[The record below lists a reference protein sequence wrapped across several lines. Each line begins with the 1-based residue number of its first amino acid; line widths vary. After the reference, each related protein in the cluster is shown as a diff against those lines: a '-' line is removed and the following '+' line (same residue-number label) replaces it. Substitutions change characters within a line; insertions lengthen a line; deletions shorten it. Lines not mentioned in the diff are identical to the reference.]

1 MMESQ
6 FEIQNGVLKRFHLV
20 NSETEIVIPQ
30 GVTEIADNA
39 FEHCMHLVSVEIPD
53 GVTKIGNMA
62 FHHSFKLT
70 SVTMPDSVT
79 SIGEYAFLFCQSL
92 QSMHIPQNLEFV
104 GMDAFFYC
112 DKLRKRPL
120 AVVEGK
126 LLFEPVHRYYAHF
139 YELER
144 IFKNRDYTA
153 KIMASVKYNIILQ
166 MYLADIDKDN
176 TFAYIKKQ
184 FPKIFRT
191 MINNDETEL
200 ISAVIE
206 DGAFLTKRNI
216 DSLLAYAIEK
226 GKTEIQLLLMN
237 YKHDVLSYSDPFR
250 KLKL

>member
-1 MMESQ
+1 MENPLD
-6 FEIQNGVLKRFHLV
+6 IQNGILKRFQLV
-20 NSETEIVIPQ
+20 NSEKEIIIPQ

-39 FEHCMHLVSVEIPD
+39 FEHCIHLISVQIPD
-53 GVTKIGNMA
+53 SVTKIGNFA
-62 FHHSFKLT
+62 FIHCFQLQSI
-70 SVTMPDSVT
+70 VMPDSVT
-79 SIGEYAFLFCQSL
+79 SIGESAFLFCRSL
-92 QSMHIPQNLEFV
+92 KNIHIPENLEFV
-104 GMDAFFYC
+104 GEDAFFYC
-112 DKLRKRPL
+112 DELRKRPL
-120 AVVEGK
+120 AIVEGK
-126 LLFEPVHRYYAHF
+126 LLFEPIRRYYAHF

-144 IFKNRDYTA
+144 IFKERDYTA
-153 KIMASVKYNIILQ
+153 KIMASVKYSITLQ

-226 GKTEIQLLLMN
+226 GQTEIQLLLMN
-237 YKHDVLSYSDPFR
+237 YKHDVLGYSDSFR